1 MVSAVLGSGR
11 GGRGGRGAEGGGP
24 QRCTWGGWGK
34 NGELGGRAKGEA
46 ALGLSGCCVTEGRMG
61 AMERISQRRQPAR
74 YLRGQVYFI
83 TNVSSGEGEDGVG
96 LPWGSRKVLAEA
108 WPKNP
113 LGANAATSCGKDS
126 GVPRCC
132 PGASQSP
139 FPFPLP

>member
-1 MVSAVLGSGR
+1 
-11 GGRGGRGAEGGGP
+11 
-24 QRCTWGGWGK
+24 
-34 NGELGGRAKGEA
+34 
-46 ALGLSGCCVTEGRMG
+46 
-61 AMERISQRRQPAR
+61 MERISQRRQPAR

-132 PGASQSP
+132 PEASQSP